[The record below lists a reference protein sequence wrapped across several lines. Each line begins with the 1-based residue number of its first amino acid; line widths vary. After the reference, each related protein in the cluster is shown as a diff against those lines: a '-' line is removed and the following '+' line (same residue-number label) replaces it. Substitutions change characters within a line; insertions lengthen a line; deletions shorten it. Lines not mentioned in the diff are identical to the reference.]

1 MKNIFEQKTSTE
13 FIERINKLTPQTQ
26 PNWGKMNVQQMLAH
40 CNVTYEMA
48 YETKHPKATGFKKF
62 MLKLFVKS
70 IVVNDKPYS
79 HNSRT
84 APEFLITDERQFE
97 VEKQRLIDYINKT
110 VSLGE
115 KSFEGKESN
124 SFGALT
130 SKEWNT
136 MFTKHLEHH
145 LSQFGV

>member
-1 MKNIFEQKTSTE
+1 MKNIFDPKVSDE
-13 FIERINKLTPQTQ
+13 FVGRINQLTPQTQ
-26 PNWGKMNVQQMLAH
+26 PKWGKMNVQQMLAH

-48 YETKHPKATGFKKF
+48 YENKHPKAKGFKKF
-62 MLKLFVKS
+62 MLKMFVKP
-70 IVVNDKPYS
+70 IVVTDKPYS

-84 APEFLITDERQFE
+84 APEFLITDERKFE

-124 SFGALT
+124 SFGVLN
-130 SKEWNT
+130 SKEWNM